1 MNVKVLSIL
10 EEIINKILSSK
21 KDLRVTKKWVIPFKR
36 MSYRKVTNIIIDFII
51 NLLMFINV
59 VLIFVLCINTYI
71 IASYVYNIAQQ
82 SNFYTSNLTIDQ
94 PFVVKHFIQE

>member
-10 EEIINKILSSK
+10 EEMINKL
-21 KDLRVTKKWVIPFKR
+21 LTTKRPSGHQKMGNTIKR
-36 MSYRKVTNIIIDFII
+36 MSYRQVTMIIIDFII

-59 VLIFVLCINTYI
+59 VLVFVLCINTYI
-71 IASYVYNIAQQ
+71 IISYVYNIAQQ
-82 SNFYTSNLTIDQ
+82 SNFYMSNLTIDQ